1 MKVTNKWVVHE
12 VRQLSE
18 ELRAIGNPKRAAG
31 EKKYLKSDLDFYGVP
46 VPAVRSVAKRWNNNH
61 PDATRDE
68 ILTLTGQLWET
79 RVHELRT
86 VGVALLDLY
95 IDHLQAGDMAFVEG
109 LINKANTWAHVDWIA
124 VRVAGALVTRYTVA
138 KRVLSRWSKDTNF
151 WVRRSAMLALLNP
164 LRAGDG
170 DFDLFARFA
179 SDMIEEKEFFIR
191 KAIGWILRETA
202 KKRPRLTY
210 EFLTGQID
218 VVSGLTLREGAKYL
232 PAAQRDELMKKYK
245 SR

>member
-1 MKVTNKWVVHE
+1 MGGKWVADE
-12 VRQLSE
+12 VAQLGSA
-18 ELRAIGNPKRAAG
+18 LRSLGTAKRAAG

-46 VPAVRSVAKRWNNNH
+46 VPAVRSVAKHWKNDH
-61 PDATRDE
+61 PDATREE
-68 ILTLTGQLWET
+68 ILALTARLWDT

-86 VGVALLDLY
+86 VGIALLDLY
-95 IDHLQAGDMAFVEG
+95 IDRLQAGDMAFVED

-124 VRVAGALVTRYTVA
+124 VRVAGALVTRYASA

-151 WVRRSAMLALLNP
+151 WMRRSALLALLNP
-164 LRAGDG
+164 LRAGEG

-202 KKRPRLTY
+202 KKRPKLTFD
-210 EFLTGQID
+210 FLSAHID
-218 VVSGLTLREGAKYL
+218 VVAGLTLREGAKYL
-232 PAAQRDELMKKYK
+232 RSAQRDDLLKRYK

>member
-1 MKVTNKWVVHE
+1 MDRRWVAHE
-12 VRQLSE
+12 VAQLST
-18 ELRAIGNPKRAAG
+18 ELRALGTEKRASG
-31 EKKYLKSDLDFYGVP
+31 EKKYLKSDLDFYGAG
-46 VPAVRSVAKRWNNNH
+46 VPAVRAVAKRWKKDH
-61 PDATRDE
+61 PGATRDE
-68 ILTLTGQLWET
+68 ILSLSGALWET

-86 VGVALLDLY
+86 VGIALLDLY
-95 IDHLQAGDMAFVEG
+95 VDRLQAGDMAFVED

-124 VRVAGALVTRYTVA
+124 VRVAGALATRYAGA
-138 KRVLSRWSKDTNF
+138 KRVLTRWSKDTNF

-164 LRAGDG
+164 LRTGEG

-202 KKRPRLTY
+202 KKRPELTY
-210 EFLTGQID
+210 AFLSD
-218 VVSGLTLREGAKYL
+218 HVAEVAGLTLREGAKYL
-232 PAAQRDELMKKYK
+232 PPARRNDLMKRYK

>member
-1 MKVTNKWVVHE
+1 MGERWVAQE
-12 VRQLSE
+12 VAQLSA
-18 ELRAIGNPKRAAG
+18 ELRALGTAKRAAG

-46 VPAVRSVAKRWNNNH
+46 VPAVRSVAKRWKNDH

-68 ILTLTGQLWET
+68 VLTLTGQLWET
-79 RVHELRT
+79 RVRELRT

-95 IDHLQAGDMAFVEG
+95 IDRLQAGDMAFLED
-109 LINKANTWAHVDWIA
+109 LLDRANTWAHVDWIA
-124 VRVAGALVTRYTVA
+124 VRVAGALVTRYASA
-138 KRVLSRWSKDTNF
+138 KRVLTRWSKDTNF

-164 LRAGDG
+164 LRAGEG

-179 SDMIEEKEFFIR
+179 SDMIEEKECFIR

-202 KKRPRLTY
+202 KKRPRLTHD
-210 EFLTGQID
+210 FLADHIT
-218 VVSGLTLREGAKYL
+218 VVAGLTIREGAKYL
-232 PAAQRDELMKKYK
+232 PKAQRDELSKRHK